1 MSILS
6 RRSILLGGFAL
17 VVAAPA
23 IATVGVPA
31 PTTSSPVAEC
41 LPGYVL
47 EPTSGS
53 CIQSGNSNAPESMP
67 GNTHQTIPGNPNL
80 PAVDGIPCTGANSG
94 QCIGLQESQGGAQG
108 AIP

>member
-31 PTTSSPVAEC
+31 SSPVAAC
-41 LPGYVL
+41 MPGYVL
-47 EPTSGS
+47 QPTSGACVLGGS
-53 CIQSGNSNAPESMP
+53 TNGPAS
-67 GNTHQTIPGNPNL
+67 IPGNPNV

-94 QCIGLQESQGGAQG
+94 QCIGLQESQGGA
-108 AIP
+108 AAVP

>member
-1 MSILS
+1 MSIPS

-23 IATVGVPA
+23 IAIAGVPA
-31 PTTSSPVAEC
+31 STTSSPVAGC

-47 EPTSGS
+47 QPTSGS
-53 CIQSGNSNAPESMP
+53 CVLGGTSNAPESMP
-67 GNTHQTIPGNPNL
+67 GNTHQAILGNPNVG
-80 PAVDGIPCTGANSG
+80 AVDGIPCTGANSG
-94 QCIGLQESQGGAQG
+94 ECIGLQESQGGAQG